1 MKEEGGDMG
10 DKGLEDEVDEDEETD
25 QEDEDEI
32 KSSKTSQQNK
42 TTTTPLQVEPVESTH
57 TVNTTNTNTNTTNTT
72 NNTNNANNNNS
83 GGMEPILE
91 YIQQNTA
98 FSRIPMNE
106 ILAVFRE
113 AATEKGEI
121 DRSTFET
128 CFSKVCNTAASRA
141 AREKNRKNKLSRQD
155 TETEIEEEERVLK
168 LVANRIFDVFD
179 RDGNGLVD
187 HSEFVAGLSLL
198 CRASSDD
205 KIRAAFNLFDL
216 DGDGW
221 VTYEEMLRYM
231 ISFFEVC
238 FALDSNMKKR
248 FGNITAEQVGTATAK
263 HCFVRADVNSDG
275 RISLEE
281 FRLWCNSDDSVAKSG
296 IIPQHSF

>member
-1 MKEEGGDMG
+1 
-10 DKGLEDEVDEDEETD
+10 
-25 QEDEDEI
+25 
-32 KSSKTSQQNK
+32 
-42 TTTTPLQVEPVESTH
+42 
-57 TVNTTNTNTNTTNTT
+57 
-72 NNTNNANNNNS
+72 
-83 GGMEPILE
+83 MEPILE

-113 AATEKGEI
+113 AATEKGVI
-121 DRSTFET
+121 DRQTFEA

-141 AREKNRKNKLSRQD
+141 AREKNKKKTSGLDAEQ
-155 TETEIEEEERVLK
+155 EQEQEQRVLK
-168 LVANRIFDVFD
+168 LVGNRIFDVFD
-179 RDGNGLVD
+179 RDRNGFVD
-187 HSEFVAGLSLL
+187 HAEFVAGLSLL

-221 VTYEEMLRYM
+221 VTYDEMLRYM

-238 FALDSNMKKR
+238 FALDSSMKKR
-248 FGNITAEQVGTATAK
+248 FTNITAEQVGTATAN
-263 HCFVRADVNSDG
+263 HCFVRADANNDG
-275 RISLEE
+275 RISLDE
-281 FRLWCNSDDSVAKSG
+281 FRTWCNSDDSVAKSG